1 MELTR
6 FDVEFCVEE
15 VDWDVNGLQKVEQL
29 IWRFKGPSEIIVVVV
44 LRLAWKFLSL
54 RVEAFHNSIALTD
67 HVVVFAPISDE
78 GKNNSKAFSVG
89 LGPGGARQAFLFH
102 CNTWT
107 DIFFFINTNCLLLI
121 LWERDAHREPVVATC
136 EDWKTKICTLKI
148 LWGLKTESSWDC

>member
-1 MELTR
+1 M
-6 FDVEFCVEE
+6 
-15 VDWDVNGLQKVEQL
+15 KVPILE
-29 IWRFKGPSEIIVVVV
+29 
-44 LRLAWKFLSL
+44 

-121 LWERDAHREPVVATC
+121 L
-136 EDWKTKICTLKI
+136 
-148 LWGLKTESSWDC
+148 